1 MMTTMFSHELNF
13 PEIWPVVT
21 KIAWNIFDGAKNKQV
36 WSRCTV
42 ACTSSTQKERY
53 YRAVVYHPVSLATK
67 LYQEQNHGM
76 YWYTRKKRRGK
87 KKNTK
92 KEKKGKYTE
101 KKENKK
107 KEKTEKKMRPDGRQN
122 KKRVHRQQRKEQ
134 SYVQRLGQG
143 RHKGHKKR
151 TETDRQRCA
160 RSITFMLLRLDASC
174 CVCASGKPNATTTK
188 GRTPQ
193 PKANPTREKWG

>member
-1 MMTTMFSHELNF
+1 MVCTGT
-13 PEIWPVVT
+13 PEKKEEEKRKT
-21 KIAWNIFDGAKNKQV
+21 RKRKRKEN
-36 WSRCTV
+36 
-42 ACTSSTQKERY
+42 TQKR
-53 YRAVVYHPVSLATK
+53 RK
-67 LYQEQNHGM
+67 IK
-76 YWYTRKKRRGK
+76 RKKAKWTSAEGAGESLGDKVAVCWYDQSCDGSSWWTNIRTTQK
-87 KKNTK
+87 KK
-92 KEKKGKYTE
+92 KEKNE
-101 KKENKK
+101 KK